1 MSPRGTACHVTR
13 LTSVLLTA
21 TCALLAVGTA
31 LPAGAT
37 TGPSERSDLRV
48 VAPEGSTVRFSSF
61 VEDGRRFTSVS
72 TDGGK
77 SWSEPRAMMDRI
89 SLLAGPIVPGESAP
103 ALPKN
108 LAAGDELRVFIVQLE
123 TQSLAEWR
131 RQLAALGAEVLTWVP
146 YDAHLVRMDRELVAD
161 VEALPFVRW
170 VGPYEPAYRTFPQLL
185 DGLHEGNPLAR
196 RYRLMTYTAGPD
208 EKAILADE
216 VAAVGGQVVLAN
228 PEGYVLEATL
238 NDSQVLA
245 LLGSNSVR
253 WVDEWSAPEEDMD
266 NGRIVSGANYVTS
279 TPGGYD
285 GTGVR
290 AEVCDGGVD
299 TDHPDFINPVPIHG
313 TVSSAGT
320 DHGTCT
326 YGINFGNGNGS
337 AAATGMAPGAYGYF
351 AYYLALTNRYAHTA
365 ELVNPALPYQCVYQS
380 NSWGSTRTFFYT
392 SISAEMDDIIWQSDF
407 TIFQSQS
414 NAGNQDSRPQAW
426 AKNIVSVGGAYHYNN
441 TNPGDDRW
449 NFGASIGPADDGRI
463 KPDLTFFYDATYTT
477 DADPGGYSAGP
488 YTSNFG
494 GTSGATP
501 MVAGTSALFFQM
513 WADNVWG
520 TEPGSGT
527 VFEER
532 PHFTTMK
539 ALLINTANQYD
550 WTLGGNNSDL
560 LRVRQGWGYP
570 NAQNAYDRAAL
581 THVIDETSVLQALE
595 SDVYTA
601 VVPASQDA
609 LRVTMVYADRAGTP
623 GVTPHR
629 VNDVTLKVTSPTG
642 TEYWGN
648 NGLAAGVWS
657 TPGGAA
663 DTLNTVENVFI
674 QAPEA
679 GDWTIEVIASEV
691 NMDVHVE
698 TPEDDQD
705 YALVVYGAIDLLSDG
720 PMFAD
725 DFESGTTGAWGLV
738 IP

>member
-1 MSPRGTACHVTR
+1 MSSSGTVLR
-13 LTSVLLTA
+13 VIRPTSVVLA
-21 TCALLAVGTA
+21 AVCALMTVGSA
-31 LPAGAT
+31 IPADAAT
-37 TGPSERSDLRV
+37 ERSDLRV
-48 VAPEGSTVRFSSF
+48 VAPEGSAVRFSSF

-72 TDGGK
+72 TDGGDT
-77 SWSEPRAMMDRI
+77 WSEPRAMMDRI

-108 LAAGDELRVFIVQLE
+108 LGAGDDSRIFIVQFE

-131 RQLAALGAEVLTWVP
+131 SRLAALGAEVLTWVP
-146 YDAHLVRMDRELVAD
+146 YDAHLVRMDRGLVAD

-170 VGPYEPAYRTFPQLL
+170 VGRYEPAYRTFPQLL
-185 DGLHEGNPLAR
+185 DSLHESNPLAR
-196 RYRLMTYTAGPD
+196 RYRLMTYTAGPT
-208 EKAILADE
+208 EKAVLADE
-216 VAAVGGQVVLAN
+216 VAAAGGRVVLAN
-228 PEGYVLEATL
+228 PEGYVLEAMLT
-238 NDSQVLA
+238 DGQVLA

-266 NGRIVSGANYVTS
+266 NGRIVSGANYVAS

-290 AEVCDGGVD
+290 AEVCDSGVD

-313 TVSSAGT
+313 GVNSAG
-320 DHGTCT
+320 DSHGTST
-326 YGINFGNGNGS
+326 YGINFGNGSGN

-351 AYYLALTNRYAHTA
+351 AYFNALTNRYAHTA
-365 ELVNPALPYQCVYQS
+365 ELVNPGLPYQCVYQS
-380 NSWGSTRTFFYT
+380 NSWGNVQTMLYT
-392 SISAEMDDIIWQSDF
+392 SISAEMDDIIWQSDI

-414 NAGNQDSRPQAW
+414 NEGNQNSRPQAW
-426 AKNIVSVGGAYHYNN
+426 AKNVVSVGGAYHFNN

-463 KPDLTFFYDATYTT
+463 KPDLTFFYDSIYTT
-477 DADPGGYSAGP
+477 ANGGGY
-488 YTSNFG
+488 TSTFG

-513 WADNVWG
+513 WAGDVWG

-527 VFEER
+527 VFDER

-595 SDVYTA
+595 SDLYTA

-623 GVTPHR
+623 GMTPHR

-648 NGLAAGVWS
+648 NGLDAGVWS
-657 TPGGAA
+657 TPGGVA

-674 QAPEA
+674 QSPEA
-679 GDWTIEVIASEV
+679 GDWIIEVIASEV

-698 TPEDDQD
+698 TPGVDDQD
-705 YALVVYGAIDLLSDG
+705 YALVVYGATDLLSDG

-725 DFESGTTGAWGLV
+725 DFEDGTTDAWGLV